1 MKDEKYSLAA
11 SSKAK
16 FDMLLKEVLSDFK
29 PSKQEID
36 NAKVAINEIMGRL
49 MKKTPKNVEI
59 LLAGS
64 VARGT
69 QIKGNSDIDIF
80 LLFPREMKDTVIEKK
95 GLEIGKAI
103 VNKKKNESC
112 IVKYA
117 EHPYTRLFL
126 KDLALN
132 VDIVPAYKI
141 EHAKDR
147 GTAVDRTQLHNDFVN
162 SHLTEKQRDDVR
174 ILKAFLK
181 SHHIY
186 GAEARTEGFS
196 GYLCELLTYHYG
208 SFLGVLAG
216 MANTKLP
223 TIINSGKSKTDN
235 RDSAALVK
243 LFGKKFIV
251 VDPTD
256 SERNVA
262 ANVSEESLFR
272 VVLISRYLLKS
283 PEKKIFYGEGFSDV
297 YSENKLS
304 GIRETLGAD
313 LYALHFE
320 VPEIADDIL
329 WQQLKKIKIRLHDKL
344 KDNGFEPI
352 ISLQNIEGKDAVIGF
367 FIGERHITMT
377 QVVGPTLE
385 MGEAIE
391 QFMKAHKDA
400 PLKSI
405 EKDRIYTIEKAKY
418 FNPEQLI
425 RAFIANKSAALPSN
439 FNPKKSSLHIN
450 KVPERQAKLIYIA
463 YSNKFSL

>member
-1 MKDEKYSLAA
+1 MKDEKYSLAP
-11 SSKAK
+11 SLKGR
-16 FDMLLKEVLSDFK
+16 FDALVKEVLSDFK

-36 NAKVAINEIMGRL
+36 NAKFAINEIMGRL

-80 LLFPREMKDTVIEKK
+80 LLFPREMKDTIIEKK
-95 GLEIGKAI
+95 GLEIAKSI
-103 VNKKKNESC
+103 VNKKKNESF

-126 KDLALN
+126 KDLSLN

-141 EHAKDR
+141 ENAKDK
-147 GTAVDRTQLHNDFVN
+147 GTAVDRTQLHNEFVN

-174 ILKAFLK
+174 VLKAFLK

-208 SFLGVLAG
+208 SFLHVLTG

-223 TIINSGKSKTDN
+223 LIINGWKSKTDN
-235 RDSAALVK
+235 RDSAALMK

-283 PEKKIFYGEGFSDV
+283 PEKKTFFGEGFSDV
-297 YSENKLS
+297 YSERKLID
-304 GIRETLGAD
+304 IREKLGAN
-313 LYALHFE
+313 LYVLHFE

-329 WQQLKKIKIRLHDKL
+329 WQQLKKIKGRLHDKL
-344 KDNGFEPI
+344 KDNGFEPL

-367 FIGERHITMT
+367 FVGERHVTMT
-377 QVVGPTLE
+377 KVMGPTLE

-391 QFMKAHKDA
+391 HFMKAHKDA

-405 EKDRIYTIEKAKY
+405 GNDRIYTIEKAKY
-418 FNPEQLI
+418 PNPEQLI
-425 RAFIANKSAALPSN
+425 RSFIENKATTLPSN
-439 FNPKKSSLHIN
+439 FSSKKSALYIN
-450 KVPERQAKLIYIA
+450 KVPERHAKLIYIS